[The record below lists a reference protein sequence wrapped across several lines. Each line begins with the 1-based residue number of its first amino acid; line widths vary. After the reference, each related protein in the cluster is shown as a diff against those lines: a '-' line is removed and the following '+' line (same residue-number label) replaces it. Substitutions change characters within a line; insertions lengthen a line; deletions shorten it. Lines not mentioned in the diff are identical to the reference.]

1 MASENAKAVAQEVI
15 ETVRKGQK
23 VVLGKIIRKR
33 YSKSVSERPSKVTET
48 KSYQGVIKPLV
59 DQLIDERQAVIE
71 EMRQKRGGAKYR
83 DLTDALDKIT
93 KNIQL
98 LNGGE
103 TDRTTVVVAGF
114 NYDAPKTDNSS
125 DTETA

>member
-33 YSKSVSERPSKVTET
+33 YSKSVSESPTKVTET
-48 KSYQGVIKPLV
+48 KSYQEELRPVV
-59 DQLIDERQAVIE
+59 EQLEMERQRLITAIADKDLSKVRYEDAV
-71 EMRQKRGGAKYR
+71 RS
-83 DLTDALDKIT
+83 LDIVT

-98 LNGGE
+98 LGGK
-103 TDRTTVVVAGF
+103 
-114 NYDAPKTDNSS
+114 P
-125 DTETA
+125 TENNKFEISWQ